1 MSINN
6 LLSEINNLLNQKTR
20 FMKNVNLMLS
30 SMRRIMLTV
39 FLSTLGLY
47 AMAQNTME
55 VSGTVKDEQGLEVI
69 GASVME
75 EGATNGVITDING
88 QFKIK
93 VKEGAKLKISYVGYN
108 TIVVK
113 AQPHMTI
120 TMEVASNL
128 IDELVVTGYT
138 TQRKADLTGSVSIV
152 STKDLKTSPDA
163 DPMRALQG
171 RVPGMT
177 ITTNGSP
184 IGTGTVRIRG
194 VGSINSSQDPL
205 FVIDGVPT
213 TTSLNSLNTN
223 DIESMQVLKDAASA
237 SIYGSRAANGVII
250 ITTKQGKK
258 GGKMKVDFSTNLTA
272 SFYTSQ
278 SLMKLCNS
286 AEYAT
291 AMAQAALN
299 DGIDPVTYAA
309 NYGLNLN
316 SQTGTPITVWNP
328 ATEQY
333 VNYTVNGRY
342 DGFINSSKTM
352 RYSDT
357 DWLDEISRTGFSQ
370 NYDLSLSNATDK
382 YSALFS
388 LGYKKN
394 EGILKYTSFENI
406 SARMNTS
413 YNINKIVKVGE
424 NFTVTWSR
432 QVDSAPMENALKMAP
447 VVPVYEIDGETFGGP
462 VGSMS
467 DRQNPLREMYQN
479 KDNHLDYWRLFGNA
493 YVELKPIEGLVLRS
507 SFGIDYYTSFIQSMN
522 HTFHSDIVNNNI
534 ASVTLSNKNDLN
546 WTWSNTATYN
556 FTLADKHY
564 FSVLLGAEL
573 SKQNSIDWSGYSEGF
588 GFEDP
593 DYMWPNAATGTARV
607 SGAMVGYRLA
617 SFFGKVDYNY
627 DDLVLASFT
636 IRRDG
641 SSRFG
646 KDNRWGTFPAATLGF
661 RASKLIDK
669 NWLDDWKIR
678 LSWGKTGN
686 QAIDNNAQ
694 FGIYVVDYGLDRIT
708 STAYDLYLQGSGTFP
723 SGYRATQLPNPNL
736 KWEAATQYNIGTDFS
751 LFHSQLYGSI
761 DWYIKDVDDM
771 LISPAFI
778 GTKGEG
784 GATWMNGPSLRNWG
798 MEFMLGYRK
807 TLSCGL
813 GLDISANADFFR
825 NRVTSLPASATGSY
839 AHTSK
844 QTLVQS
850 KQPYG
855 SIVGYVVDGLFQTQE
870 EVDASGQAN
879 ARVGGL
885 KYADLNG
892 DNVITADDQDWI
904 YNPVPAFS
912 YGINIGLTYKDFDLS
927 MFWQGV
933 CDKDVYNNQKFQT
946 DFWAVTDAGSNKGS
960 RLLDAWN
967 TNNTDSNIPRLSTTN
982 TADEGRASSY
992 FVENGSY
999 LKLRTLQLGYTVPS
1013 SILSR
1018 LKMTSAR
1025 VYLSGQNLLTIK
1037 SSSLTCPDP
1046 ENPDWNYPLSTSIS
1060 FGLQLSF

>member
-1 MSINN
+1 MVKNIKRM
-6 LLSEINNLLNQKTR
+6 LLNAV
-20 FMKNVNLMLS
+20 FVALS
-30 SMRRIMLTV
+30 AT
-39 FLSTLGLY
+39 
-47 AMAQNTME
+47 AAAQQID
-55 VSGTVKDEQGLEVI
+55 VGGTVKDNNGETII
-69 GASVME
+69 GATVME
-75 EGATNGVITDING
+75 EGTKNATVTDFDGNFRLKTP
-88 QFKIK
+88 Q
-93 VKEGAKLKISYVGYN
+93 GAKLKISYIGYK
-108 TIVVK
+108 TVTVTAAPHLDIVLEEDN
-113 AQPHMTI
+113 A
-120 TMEVASNL
+120 EL
-128 IDELVVTGYT
+128 DELVVTGYT
-138 TQRKADLTGSVSIV
+138 TQRKADLTGSVAVV
-152 STKDLKTSPDA
+152 STKDLMTSPDP

-177 ITTNGSP
+177 VTGNGSP

-205 FVIDGVPT
+205 FIIDGVPT
-213 TTSLNSLNTN
+213 TASLNSLNTN

-258 GGKMKVDFSTNLTA
+258 GNKVKVDFSANLTA

-278 SLMKLCNS
+278 SLMKLSNTS
-286 AEYAT
+286 QYAT

-299 DGIDPVTYAA
+299 DGIDPVAYAA
-309 NYGLNLN
+309 NYGLDLN
-316 SQTGTPITVWNP
+316 AASGTPITVWNP
-328 ATEQY
+328 ATNQY

-342 DGFINSSKTM
+342 DGFINADKTM

-370 NYDLSLSNATDK
+370 NYDLSISNATDK

-413 YNINKIVKVGE
+413 YNINKILKVGE
-424 NFTVTWSR
+424 NFTLTWSK

-447 VVPVYEIDGETFGGP
+447 TVPVYEIDGETFGGP

-467 DRQNPLREMYQN
+467 DRQNPLREMYMN
-479 KDNHLDYWRLFGNA
+479 KDNALDYWRLFGNA
-493 YVELKPIEGLVLRS
+493 YVELTPIKGLTLRS
-507 SFGIDYYTSFIQSMN
+507 SFGIDYYTSFIQSMT
-522 HTFHSDIVNNNI
+522 HTFHSDIVNNDV
-534 ASVTLSNKNDLN
+534 ASTTLSNKNDMN

-556 FTLADKHY
+556 FTVAKKHD
-564 FSVLLGAEL
+564 FQVLLGAEM
-573 SKQNSIDWSGYSEGF
+573 SKQSSIDWSGYNEGYAL
-588 GFEDP
+588 EDP

-607 SGAMVGYRLA
+607 TGAKVGYRLA

-627 DDLVLASFT
+627 DDFILASVT
-636 IRRDG
+636 VRRDG

-646 KDNRWGTFPAATLGF
+646 KDHRWGTFPAATLGV
-661 RASKLIDK
+661 RISKLIKAD
-669 NWLDDWKIR
+669 WLDDWKIR
-678 LSWGKTGN
+678 ASWGKTGN

-694 FGIYVVDYGLDRIT
+694 FGLYVVDYGLDRVT
-708 STAYDLYLQGSGTFP
+708 STAYDLLLQGSGTFP

-736 KWEAATQYNIGTDFS
+736 KWEAATQWNVGMDFTLLRNS
-751 LFHSQLYGSI
+751 LYGSV

-771 LISPAFI
+771 LINPAYI

-784 GATWMNGPSLRNWG
+784 GATWMNGASLRNWG

-807 TLSCGL
+807 TLPFGL
-813 GLDISANADFFR
+813 GIDVSANADFYR
-825 NRVTSLPASATGSY
+825 NKVTYLPSTATGSY
-839 AHTSK
+839 AHTS
-844 QTLVQS
+844 TENLVQS
-850 KQPYG
+850 GEPYG
-855 SIVGYVVDGLFQTQE
+855 SIVGYVVEGLFQTQE

-885 KYADLNG
+885 KYKDLDHNG
-892 DNVITADDQDWI
+892 TINADDQDWI
-904 YNPVPAFS
+904 YNPVPKFS
-912 YGINIGLTYKDFDLS
+912 YGINIALTYKGFDLS

-946 DFWAVTDAGSNKGS
+946 DFWAITDPGSNKGN

-967 TNNTDSNIPRLSTTN
+967 TNNTDSDIPRLTTN
-982 TADEGRASSY
+982 NNADEGRASSY

-999 LKLRTLQLGYTVPS
+999 LKLRTLQLGYTFPTKLIS
-1013 SILSR
+1013 K
-1018 LKMTSAR
+1018 LKMTNAR
-1025 VYLSGQNLLTIK
+1025 VYLSGQNLCTIK

-1046 ENPDWNYPLSTSIS
+1046 ENPDWNYPLSTSVS
-1060 FGLQLSF
+1060 FGLQLTF

>member
-556 FTLADKHY
+556 FTLADKHN
-564 FSVLLGAEL
+564 FSVLFGAEL

-1013 SILSR
+1013 SILSK

>member
-1 MSINN
+1 MIGKFKR
-6 LLSEINNLLNQKTR
+6 ILLNA
-20 FMKNVNLMLS
+20 
-30 SMRRIMLTV
+30 V
-39 FLSTLGLY
+39 FVAIGTT
-47 AMAQNTME
+47 AFAQQP
-55 VSGTVKDEQGLEVI
+55 VDVGGSVKDENGEPVI
-69 GASVME
+69 GATVTE
-75 EGATNGVITDING
+75 EGTKNATVTDFDGNFRLKTP
-88 QFKIK
+88 Q
-93 VKEGAKLKISYVGYN
+93 GAKLQITYIGYKTVTVTAGPN
-108 TIVVK
+108 VSVTLQEDN
-113 AQPHMTI
+113 AQ
-120 TMEVASNL
+120 L
-128 IDELVVTGYT
+128 DELVVTGYT
-138 TQRKADLTGSVSIV
+138 TQRKADLTGSVAVV
-152 STKDLKTSPDA
+152 STDELKTSPDP

-177 ITTNGSP
+177 VTGNGSP

-205 FVIDGVPT
+205 FIIDGVPT
-213 TTSLNSLNTN
+213 TAALNSLNTN

-258 GGKMKVDFSTNLTA
+258 GGKLKVDFSANLTA

-286 AEYAT
+286 SEYAT
-291 AMAQAALN
+291 AMAQAAMN

-309 NYGLNLN
+309 NYGLDLN
-316 SQTGTPITVWNP
+316 AAVGTPITVWNP
-328 ATEQY
+328 ATSQY

-342 DGFINSSKTM
+342 DGFINADKTM

-394 EGILKYTSFENI
+394 EGILKYSSFENI
-406 SARMNTS
+406 SARINTS
-413 YNINKIVKVGE
+413 YNINKMLKVGE
-424 NFTVTWSR
+424 NFTLTWSK
-432 QVDSAPMENALKMAP
+432 QVDSAPMENALKMSP
-447 VVPVYEIDGETFGGP
+447 IVPVYEIDGETFGGP
-462 VGSMS
+462 VGSMP
-467 DRQNPLREMYQN
+467 DRQNPLREMYMN

-493 YVELKPIEGLVLRS
+493 YVELTPIKNLTLRS
-507 SFGIDYYTSFIQSMN
+507 SFGIDFYTSFIQSMN
-522 HTFHSDIVNNNI
+522 HTFHSDIVNNDI
-534 ASVTLSNKNDLN
+534 ASTTLSNKNDMN

-556 FTLADKHY
+556 FNIAEKHD
-564 FSVLLGAEL
+564 FQVLLGAEL
-573 SKQNSIDWSGYSEGF
+573 SKQSSIDWSGYNEGYAL
-588 GFEDP
+588 ETP

-607 SGAMVGYRLA
+607 TGAKVGYRLA

-627 DDLVLASFT
+627 DDFILASFT
-636 IRRDG
+636 IRHDG

-646 KDNRWGTFPAATLGF
+646 KDHRWGTFPAATLGL
-661 RASKLIDK
+661 RVSKLIKAD
-669 NWLDDWKIR
+669 WLDDWKIR
-678 LSWGKTGN
+678 ASWGKTGN

-694 FGIYVVDYGLDRIT
+694 FGLYVVDYGLDRVT
-708 STAYDLYLQGSGTFP
+708 STAYDLFLQGSGTFP

-736 KWEAATQYNIGTDFS
+736 KWEAATQYNVGTDFT
-751 LFHSQLYGSI
+751 LFRNSLYGSI

-771 LISPAFI
+771 LINPAYI

-784 GATWMNGPSLRNWG
+784 GASWMNGASLRNWG

-807 TLSCGL
+807 SFANGL
-813 GLDISANADFFR
+813 GIDINANADFYR
-825 NRVTSLPASATGSY
+825 NKVTYLPSVATGSY

-844 QTLVQS
+844 ENLVQS
-850 KQPYG
+850 GEPYG
-855 SIVGYVVDGLFQTQE
+855 SIVGYVVEGLFQTQE
-870 EVDASGQAN
+870 EVDASGQTN

-885 KYADLNG
+885 KYKDLDHNG
-892 DNVITADDQDWI
+892 TINADDQDWI
-904 YNPVPAFS
+904 YNPVPKFS
-912 YGINIGLTYKDFDLS
+912 YGVNIALSYKGFDLS

-946 DFWAVTDAGSNKGS
+946 DFWSVTDVGSNKGN

-967 TNNTDSNIPRLSTTN
+967 TNNTSSDIPRLTTIN
-982 TADEGRASSY
+982 NGDEGRASSY

-999 LKLRTLQLGYTVPS
+999 LKLRTLQIGYTLPAKF
-1013 SILSR
+1013 LSK

-1037 SSSLTCPDP
+1037 SNSLTCSDP
-1046 ENPDWNYPLSTSIS
+1046 ENPDWNYPLATSVS
-1060 FGLQLSF
+1060 FGLQLGF